1 MDAIENIALIIFLLA
16 LGVGLAVAVLI
27 GFIYVVEFMN
37 D

>member
-16 LGVGLAVAVLI
+16 LGVGLTVAVLI